1 VIDDDAVTEQLPHV
15 PANGTRGRR
24 LGPVVAVV
32 VAAAV
37 LGAGWLLVPTSDSRD
52 TAAGTV
58 APRTMQPGA
67 GVTTTPAADADPA
80 EAGSTAPERVSN
92 TARTPTPRQTT
103 RPNSPDPANVAPDP
117 IAPPAQ
123 PAPRDQVTR
132 TPDPPPAE
140 PPPRTAAP
148 PAPAQP
154 PDLSVKRTY
163 TWTSDCAADG
173 RPIVGGVPVDP
184 DNPGPAMTSK
194 FPEGTVFVF
203 GGCENTAT

>member
-67 GVTTTPAADADPA
+67 GVTTTPADADPA